1 LAVLEP
7 KEINLLKSFNAPP
20 QAIKVICKACAI
32 ILMET
37 SDVIKTKNDTT
48 LKMEINWWETSKNIL
63 NNPKFL
69 NNLINYPKENTPE
82 KKINELGAYL
92 KT

>member
-1 LAVLEP
+1 ME
-7 KEINLLKSFNAPP
+7 KSD
-20 QAIKVICKACAI
+20 
-32 ILMET
+32 E
-37 SDVIKTKNDTT
+37 IKTKNDTT

-69 NNLINYPKENTPE
+69 SNLINYNKENTPE

>member
-37 SDVIKTKNDTT
+37 SDVIKTKNDTF
-48 LKMEINWWETSKNIL
+48 IFASVSNSFV
-63 NNPKFL
+63 PSRAV
-69 NNLINYPKENTPE
+69 LIE
-82 KKINELGAYL
+82 KKIFI
-92 KT
+92 